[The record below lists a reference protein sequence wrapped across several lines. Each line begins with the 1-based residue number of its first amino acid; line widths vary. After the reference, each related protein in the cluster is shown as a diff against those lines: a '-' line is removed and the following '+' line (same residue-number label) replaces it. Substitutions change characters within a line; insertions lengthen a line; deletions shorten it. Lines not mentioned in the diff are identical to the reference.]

1 MAASCAVRALPHT
14 RSLFASKAGCGACY
28 LACMRC
34 RHIWS
39 MPPPARHPSPPVALA
54 PQRCRLPS
62 APGGC
67 CRLLPCSN
75 RKNGGLRPDDIIA
88 SSVGERGWAWGP
100 LGTQRRLGSAAD
112 ACRCRSA
119 HHPLC
124 PRAAGPPH
132 LLLAYRL
139 AMLGWSLFIGV
150 RQVVQKG
157 RRVFVFYTGRPR
169 WPGPAPGGCP
179 LRKPCLAAV
188 HKARCCEIQAVA
200 AVPAPTVAGTRMP
213 LTPPAVWNWW
223 LLTAF
228 FALGSAASLAAW
240 RRRAR
245 QRRRA
250 HGAAQPSRGVDWLGN
265 ATLAT
270 FCVVTPVSAGAAPT
284 ACYSRRGW
292 GCGRCLRQ
300 RQAAPLPCAA
310 PASRACAEGCQRG
323 RRPPAAW
330 VCRWLCW

>member
-1 MAASCAVRALPHT
+1 MPAAAARRIIRCALALQAPHT
-14 RSLFASKAGCGACY
+14 CCWPTDWPCWAGRCSSVCG
-28 LACMRC
+28 RWC
-34 RHIWS
+34 RRAGGCLCS
-39 MPPPARHPSPPVALA
+39 TQVGPGGRGRRPVAA
-54 PQRCRLPS
+54 RC
-62 APGGC
+62 
-67 CRLLPCSN
+67 
-75 RKNGGLRPDDIIA
+75 A
-88 SSVGERGWAWGP
+88 SHVS
-100 LGTQRRLGSAAD
+100 
-112 ACRCRSA
+112 
-119 HHPLC
+119 PLC
-124 PRAAGPPH
+124 TKRAA
-132 LLLAYRL
+132 AR
-139 AMLGWSLFIGV
+139 S
-150 RQVVQKG
+150 RQWPLSP
-157 RRVFVFYTGRPR
+157 RRPF
-169 WPGPAPGGCP
+169 
-179 LRKPCLAAV
+179 
-188 HKARCCEIQAVA
+188 
-200 AVPAPTVAGTRMP
+200 AGTRMP

-250 HGAAQPSRGVDWLGN
+250 HGAAQPSRGVDWLGK